1 MGHRATDLGQ
11 MIGDLLEKGYVS
23 DPHSSVREKC
33 EAVITA
39 LVKGYGAF
47 DNEFAYSIV
56 IHAGTHMINW
66 CARHPGADVRG
77 EVDRLMQRAVA
88 IIVKAW
94 EEDREWFDGHILG
107 CLFHKSV

>member
-11 MIGDLLEKGYVS
+11 MIGDLLEKSYVS
-23 DPHSSVREKC
+23 DSRSSVRENC
-33 EAVITA
+33 EAVIAA

-47 DNEFAYSIV
+47 DDEIAYSIV

-66 CARHPGADVRG
+66 CARHPRAGVRG
-77 EVDRLMQRAVA
+77 KVDELMQGAVA

-94 EEDREWFDGHILG
+94 EEDREWFDRHILG
-107 CLFHKSV
+107 CLFRRCV